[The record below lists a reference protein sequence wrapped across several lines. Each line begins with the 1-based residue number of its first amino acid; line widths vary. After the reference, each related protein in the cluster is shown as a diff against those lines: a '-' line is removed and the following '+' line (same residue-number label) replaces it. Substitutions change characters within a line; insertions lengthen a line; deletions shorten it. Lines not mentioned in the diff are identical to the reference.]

1 MHDHNKINYKYDYQ
15 NIECNIHLIRDLE
28 KCKNNT
34 SHDWCDKF
42 KKLVQKIIYDRNK
55 IIASNPD
62 ISNFDM
68 EYINDFDI
76 QYEDILLN
84 AIEENTTIPKTHY
97 DNEERAL
104 INRILEYKDNYF
116 IWMYDFSLPVDDN
129 LSER

>member
-1 MHDHNKINYKYDYQ
+1 
-15 NIECNIHLIRDLE
+15 
-28 KCKNNT
+28 
-34 SHDWCDKF
+34 
-42 KKLVQKIIYDRNK
+42 
-55 IIASNPD
+55 
-62 ISNFDM
+62 M

-116 IWMYDFSLPVDDN
+116 IWMYDFSVPADDN
-129 LSER
+129 LSERGLRGVKSK

>member
-1 MHDHNKINYKYDYQ
+1 MIGVIN
-15 NIECNIHLIRDLE
+15 L
-28 KCKNNT
+28 
-34 SHDWCDKF
+34 

-68 EYINDFDI
+68 EYINDFEI

-84 AIEENTTIPKTHY
+84 AIEENTSIPKTHY

-116 IWMYDFSLPVDDN
+116 IWIYDFSLPVDDN